1 MESMTNIDS
10 SLDLWADD
18 FAVEELPSVRS
29 ASWLVFYTTI
39 PFPGYTSVLAPQM
52 VNQIILTA

>member
-1 MESMTNIDS
+1 MESMTNTDS

-29 ASWLVFYTTI
+29 ASWLLFYTSI
-39 PFPGYTSVLAPQM
+39 PFPGYTSVLAPQIASH
-52 VNQIILTA
+52 VILTA